1 MTPHDL
7 TDDVALI
14 TGGATGIGYGIAR
27 CFLEAG
33 ARVVL
38 CSRNEEALAKACAD
52 LGPAASYRVHD
63 VTNLDRADGLV
74 GDIEHGT
81 GPISILVNNAG
92 RHLKKPAEEVTTA
105 EFQSLIDVH
114 LLGAHALT
122 VAAGRGMLER
132 GRGSVLFIASMA
144 SLFALPGVVAYS
156 AVKSAYLGVVRT
168 LATEWGPRGVR
179 VNAIAP
185 GWIDSAMMRQA
196 VDPDPARKAKILGR
210 TPLGRFGEAEDVGR
224 AAAFLCSPAAKFI
237 TGACLPVDGGASI
250 GF

>member
-1 MTPHDL
+1 MSPYDL
-7 TDDVALI
+7 KDEVALI
-14 TGGATGIGYGIAR
+14 TGGATGIGLGIAR
-27 CFLEAG
+27 CFIEAG

-38 CSRNEEALAKACAD
+38 CSRNEERLADAVAD
-52 LGPAASYRVHD
+52 LGPTAGYRVHD
-63 VTNLDRADGLV
+63 VTDLTRADALIDAV
-74 GDIEHGT
+74 ERET

-92 RHLKKPAEEVTTA
+92 RHLKKPAEEVTPA
-105 EFQSLIDVH
+105 EFQQLIDVH

-168 LATEWGPRGVR
+168 LAAEWGPRGVR

-185 GWIDSAMMRQA
+185 GWIDSAMMRKA
-196 VDPDPARKAKILGR
+196 VDPDPERKAKILGR
-210 TPLGRFGEAEDVGR
+210 TPLGRFGEAEDIGR
-224 AAAFLCSPAAKFI
+224 AATFLCSPSAKFI